1 MTIVD
6 RTSRLTKIAKLDS
19 ISSTKTHKA
28 TKRLLR
34 GLPVRTITND
44 NGPEFSKYKL
54 TEKEMQVPIY
64 FNQPYCSWQRGTNEN
79 TNGLI
84 RQYFPKGFDLSA
96 VELKEINKVEDLLN
110 NRPRKCLGF
119 KTPNEVHK
127 DLIRTVALSD

>member
-1 MTIVD
+1 
-6 RTSRLTKIAKLDS
+6 
-19 ISSTKTHKA
+19 
-28 TKRLLR
+28 
-34 GLPVRTITND
+34 
-44 NGPEFSKYKL
+44 
-54 TEKEMQVPIY
+54 MQVPIY